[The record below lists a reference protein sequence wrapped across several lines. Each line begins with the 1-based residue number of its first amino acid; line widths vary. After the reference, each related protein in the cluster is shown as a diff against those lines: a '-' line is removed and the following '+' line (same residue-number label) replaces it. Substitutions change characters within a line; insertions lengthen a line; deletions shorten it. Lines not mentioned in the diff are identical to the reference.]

1 MNIRKI
7 SVGPDYKS
15 GAMHY
20 LVGQDVLNGSYDYKS
35 GAMHYLVGQD
45 ILGGS
50 HKIHLIQQKKET
62 GSIIV
67 WIEKGDE
74 VFMWKEFNS
83 TMPISIEYNIN
94 F

>member
-7 SVGPDYKS
+7 SVGP
-15 GAMHY
+15 
-20 LVGQDVLNGSYDYKS
+20 DYKS

-50 HKIHLIQQKKET
+50 HKIHLIQQNKET
-62 GSIIV
+62 GSMIV
-67 WIEKGDE
+67 WIEKGSE

-83 TMPISIEYNIN
+83 TMPISIEYNIS